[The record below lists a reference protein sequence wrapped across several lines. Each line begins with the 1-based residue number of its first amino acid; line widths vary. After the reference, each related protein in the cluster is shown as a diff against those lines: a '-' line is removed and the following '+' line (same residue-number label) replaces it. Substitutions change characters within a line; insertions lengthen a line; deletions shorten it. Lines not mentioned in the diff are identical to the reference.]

1 MTLAAR
7 RNDLA
12 ATSRRNAEVLVA
24 MGMSGRLTRR
34 WSEANETYLAGNQ
47 RASDIAGGLGAVAKV
62 LRMMLQ
68 SAVLAVGAYLVIHQE
83 ATAGI
88 IIAGSILSARALAP
102 VDLAIA
108 HWKGFVAARQ
118 SWHRL
123 AKLLQQIPAANEQT
137 LLQAPSKRLSVEA
150 VSIVPPGDQRVI
162 VQDVNFAAEAGT
174 GIGVIG
180 PSGSGKS
187 SLVRALV
194 GVWMPARGKVRL
206 DGAALDQW
214 SSDVLGRHIGYL
226 PQDVELFAGTVA
238 QNICRFDPEAK
249 SEAIIAA
256 AKEAGVHEMI
266 IKMREGYDTQ
276 IGEQGTALSAG
287 QAQRVALARALYGN
301 PFLIVL
307 DEPNSNLDSEGDE
320 ALTPCGARRAR
331 ARRHRGRG
339 GAPAD
344 RHRGGRP
351 VAGVEGRPHAGV
363 RAEGNR
369 ARPGAAAR
377 SAPDADQDR
386 VRSGSCE
393 KIMTAELKGAHRS
406 IRGHLIFGLTLIL
419 VLAVGFGGWA
429 STAQISGALIAP
441 GSVVVDSNVKKVQ
454 HPTGG
459 VVGEVRVRDGDIVKA
474 GDIVVRL
481 DETVVKASLAIVVKT
496 LNGLWARAA
505 RLEAEQRGLDQIKF
519 PPMLTDRADDPD
531 VRDILASE
539 TKLFEVRVFGRAGQK
554 SQLRER
560 VLQLNEEISGL
571 TAQEQAKEK
580 EVALVEKELIGVRQL
595 YEQRLIQLSRLTVL
609 ERDLARLS
617 GERAQYIASR
627 AQAKGKITE
636 TELQIIQ
643 VDKDVVSEVS
653 KDLRETNDKIGEF
666 VERKVTA
673 EDQLRRID
681 IRAPQDGVVLQST
694 VHTVGGVITAGDAI
708 MMVVPRADDLSVEA
722 KVNPQD
728 IDKLQIGQKTLLRLS
743 AFNQR
748 TTPELNGVVT
758 RVSADVTTDQRTGQS
773 YYTIRVSL
781 PPAEVARLGDN
792 VKIIPGMPV
801 EAFVQTGDR
810 TMFSYLMKP
819 FSDQLMR
826 SFRER

>member
-1 MTLAAR
+1 M
-7 RNDLA
+7 
-12 ATSRRNAEVLVA
+12 
-24 MGMSGRLTRR
+24 
-34 WSEANETYLAGNQ
+34 
-47 RASDIAGGLGAVAKV
+47 
-62 LRMMLQ
+62 
-68 SAVLAVGAYLVIHQE
+68 
-83 ATAGI
+83 
-88 IIAGSILSARALAP
+88 
-102 VDLAIA
+102 
-108 HWKGFVAARQ
+108 
-118 SWHRL
+118 
-123 AKLLQQIPAANEQT
+123 
-137 LLQAPSKRLSVEA
+137 
-150 VSIVPPGDQRVI
+150 
-162 VQDVNFAAEAGT
+162 
-174 GIGVIG
+174 
-180 PSGSGKS
+180 
-187 SLVRALV
+187 
-194 GVWMPARGKVRL
+194 
-206 DGAALDQW
+206 
-214 SSDVLGRHIGYL
+214 
-226 PQDVELFAGTVA
+226 
-238 QNICRFDPEAK
+238 
-249 SEAIIAA
+249 
-256 AKEAGVHEMI
+256 
-266 IKMREGYDTQ
+266 
-276 IGEQGTALSAG
+276 
-287 QAQRVALARALYGN
+287 
-301 PFLIVL
+301 
-307 DEPNSNLDSEGDE
+307 
-320 ALTPCGARRAR
+320 
-331 ARRHRGRG
+331 
-339 GAPAD
+339 
-344 RHRGGRP
+344 
-351 VAGVEGRPHAGV
+351 
-363 RAEGNR
+363 
-369 ARPGAAAR
+369 
-377 SAPDADQDR
+377 
-386 VRSGSCE
+386 
-393 KIMTAELKGAHRS
+393 
-406 IRGHLIFGLTLIL
+406 L
-419 VLAVGFGGWA
+419 VLAGGFGGWA

-505 RLEAEQRGLDQIKF
+505 RLEAEQRGLDKIKF
-519 PPMLTDRADDPD
+519 PPHADRSRRRPRRSRRHGERNQT
-531 VRDILASE
+531 VRGSR
-539 TKLFEVRVFGRAGQK
+539 VRTRRAEIAVARAGRRSSTRK
-554 SQLRER
+554 SRG
-560 VLQLNEEISGL
+560 SS
-571 TAQEQAKEK
+571 AQEQAKDK
-580 EVALVEKELIGVRQL
+580 EIALVEKELVGVRQL

-708 MMVVPRADDLSVEA
+708 MMIVPKADDLSVEA

-758 RVSADVTTDQRTGQS
+758 RVSADVNTDQRTGQS

-781 PPAEVARLGDN
+781 PPAEVARLGDD